1 MSKAAYT
8 MLTVASCA
16 PEFLKDALDHTAKV
30 AEELRADAGAVGT
43 RVGVMATGSDAGS
56 LFLLQ
61 TYNDLGGIDA
71 ALSVYEKSKD
81 YKALIGS
88 GKISITLRNILKL
101 EDVGLTQNSD
111 EVPAFGVATR
121 MGTQGPMVEEA
132 RALVPNFEN
141 NGAMFLRYGT
151 LITGSAAGRRV
162 LLVAY
167 PSMDAIEKSYDA
179 LRADPKYAAFI
190 AKAEID
196 FRNIIRI
203 TA

>member
-1 MSKAAYT
+1 MPNASYT
-8 MLTVASCA
+8 MLTVAACA
-16 PEFLKDALDHTAKV
+16 PDFLNDALGHTAKL
-30 AEELRADAGAVGT
+30 AEDLRSDAGAVGT
-43 RVGVMATGSDAGS
+43 RVGVTVTGSDAGS

-61 TYNDLGGIDA
+61 TYNDMGGIEA
-71 ALSVYEKSKD
+71 AFSVYEKSSD

-88 GKISITLRNILKL
+88 GKISVTLRNILKL
-101 EDVGLTQNSD
+101 EDVGLKQNSD

-121 MGTQGPMVEEA
+121 MGTPDPMVEEA
-132 RALVPNFEN
+132 RALMPNFEK

-167 PSMDAIEKSYDA
+167 PSMDAIEKSYDS
-179 LRADPKYAAFI
+179 LRADPKYGAFL

>member
-88 GKISITLRNILKL
+88 GKISISLRNIMKL
-101 EDVGLTQNSD
+101 EDVGLTQNSN
-111 EVPAFGVATR
+111 EVPAYGVATR

-132 RALVPNFEN
+132 RALVPNFED

>member
-1 MSKAAYT
+1 MSKATYT
-8 MLTVASCA
+8 MITVATCA
-16 PEFLKDALDHTAKV
+16 SDFLKDALGHTA
-30 AEELRADAGAVGT
+30 ALTEELRADAGSVGT
-43 RVGVMATGSDAGS
+43 RVGVMATGSEAGS

-61 TYNDLGGIDA
+61 TYNDLNGIDA
-71 ALSVYEKSKD
+71 ALSVYDKSNN
-81 YKALIGS
+81 YRALIGS
-88 GKISITLRNILKL
+88 GKISVTLRNIMKL
-101 EDVGLTQNSD
+101 EDVGLTQNSSD
-111 EVPAFGVATR
+111 VPAYGVATR

-141 NGAMFLRYGT
+141 NGAMFMRYGT

-167 PSMDAIEKSYDA
+167 PSMDAIEKTYDS
-179 LRADPKYAAFI
+179 LRDDPNYAAFV

>member
-1 MSKAAYT
+1 M
-8 MLTVASCA
+8 
-16 PEFLKDALDHTAKV
+16 
-30 AEELRADAGAVGT
+30 
-43 RVGVMATGSDAGS
+43 
-56 LFLLQ
+56 
-61 TYNDLGGIDA
+61 
-71 ALSVYEKSKD
+71 
-81 YKALIGS
+81 
-88 GKISITLRNILKL
+88 KL
-101 EDVGLTQNSD
+101 EDVGLTQNSAD
-111 EVPAFGVATR
+111 VPAYGVVTR

-151 LITGSAAGRRV
+151 LVTGSAAGRRL

>member
-1 MSKAAYT
+1 MSKATYT
-8 MLTVASCA
+8 MITVASCA
-16 PEFLKDALDHTAKV
+16 SDFLKDALGHTASL

-43 RVGVMATGSDAGS
+43 RVGVMATGSEAGS

-61 TYNDLGGIDA
+61 TYDDLSGIDA
-71 ALSVYEKSKD
+71 ALSVYETSND
-81 YKALIGS
+81 YQALIGS
-88 GKISITLRNILKL
+88 GKISVTLRNIMKL
-101 EDVGLTQNSD
+101 EDVGLTQNSSD
-111 EVPAFGVATR
+111 VPAYGVATR

-167 PSMDAIEKSYDA
+167 PSMDAIEKTYDS
-179 LRADPKYAAFI
+179 LRDDPKYAAFV